1 MINKKG
7 IEKINF
13 RVNRFQS
20 IVENSSSVSELVSA
34 KSVLVGINY
43 AIVVMF
49 THEFEE
55 IWEVSDRIQNMIQ
68 FINERI
74 SDLSLKEND
83 MIGKEDDDSRR

>member
-7 IEKINF
+7 IDKLNF
-13 RVNRFQS
+13 RVDRFQS
-20 IVENSSSVSELVSA
+20 VIEKSSSVSELMNA

-43 AIVVMF
+43 TIVVMF
-49 THEFEE
+49 SHEFEE
-55 IWEVSDRIQNMIQ
+55 VWAVSDRIQSMTQ

-83 MIGKEDDDSRR
+83 IIGKEDDDARR